1 MGGTMFGG
9 CKNLQSFN
17 YNLPKLTN
25 GNNMFNGCSSLEEF
39 LIDISSVQNGYDMF
53 QNCPKL
59 RKFTSK
65 LTSLTDGQWMFYYS
79 KLDKDSVI
87 NIITSL
93 KEDNIC
99 DTGSPLLHIGIDRNL
114 ATDSE
119 LLTFLGISSGTNQ
132 TITLTNPK
140 GINWA
145 VSLYWN

>member
-1 MGGTMFGG
+1 MFHG
-9 CKNLQSFN
+9 CKKLQSFN
-17 YNLPKLTN
+17 YKLPKLTN
-25 GNNMFNGCSSLEEF
+25 GGSMFNGCSLLEEF
-39 LIDISSVQNGYDMF
+39 LIDISSVQVGYDMF

-65 LTSLTDGQWMFYYS
+65 LTSLTTGHWMFTRS

-87 NIITSL
+87 NIISSL

-99 DTGSPLLHIGIDRNL
+99 DTGSPLLYLGIDRNL

-119 LLTFLGISSGTNQ
+119 LLSFLGISSGTNQ
-132 TITLTNPK
+132 TITITNPK

-145 VSLYWN
+145 VSLFWN

>member
-1 MGGTMFGG
+1 MFNG
-9 CKNLQSFN
+9 CKKLSSFN
-17 YNLPKLTN
+17 YNLPKLTS
-25 GNNMFNGCSSLEEF
+25 GGGMFNGCSSLEEF

-53 QNCPKL
+53 QSCPKL

-65 LTSLTDGQWMFYYS
+65 LPSLTSGNYMFARC
-79 KLDKDSVI
+79 KLNKDSVI

-99 DTGSPLLHIGIDRNL
+99 DTGSPSLYIGIDQNL

-119 LLTFLGISSGTNQ
+119 LLSFLGISSGTNQ
-132 TITLTNPK
+132 TITVTNPK